1 VAASNGQ
8 VAGPAQMRFKGDFQ
22 QMRLLCNDKEIQPIQ
37 PGKVAFAYNVSNRI
51 VQYNDATYEGFY
63 TYPADAISP
72 ACKMELLIESAE
84 KPDKPRFIELNKK
97 LVQQVSDD
105 FAPYFSSPHKNQ
117 P

>member
-1 VAASNGQ
+1 
-8 VAGPAQMRFKGDFQ
+8 
-22 QMRLLCNDKEIQPIQ
+22 
-37 PGKVAFAYNVSNRI
+37 
-51 VQYNDATYEGFY
+51 
-63 TYPADAISP
+63 
-72 ACKMELLIESAE
+72 MELLIESAE